1 MEQQT
6 ATTTVESITELT
18 EGDIVSVS
26 GNGVDVT
33 SHVATI
39 DYNADKERMVA
50 WLEPDGVTLKLRDT
64 DHPLQT
70 DGITSNCGSVT
81 VERHL

>member
-1 MEQQT
+1 MSE
-6 ATTTVESITELT
+6 TTQLTEVESITELT
-18 EGDIVSVS
+18 EGDLVSVS
-26 GNGVDVT
+26 GNGVDVKA
-33 SHVATI
+33 HVATI
-39 DYNADKERMVA
+39 DYNADKERMIA

-81 VERHL
+81 VKLHQ

>member
-18 EGDIVSVS
+18 EGDLVSVS
-26 GNGVDVT
+26 GNGVDVE
-33 SHVATI
+33 SKVATI

-50 WLEPDGVTLKLRDT
+50 
-64 DHPLQT
+64 
-70 DGITSNCGSVT
+70 
-81 VERHL
+81 